1 MKSGQRH
8 EIGRLLESARGDG
21 EETKAGAATPI
32 PRRPGQAPIGR
43 RFGDLLIADGQIT
56 QEQFDRAL
64 AEQKRTGEK
73 LGEIL
78 IRVGLLTED
87 QLVHFLSRQYG
98 IPEIAFPEKIIPE
111 IIKLIPGRIA
121 RKYGVMPI
129 GRALGSVTLAVG
141 DPTNLSALDD
151 VAFMTGLK
159 VVATIAS
166 PSIIRQAI
174 GRYDGT
180 GWAAPTIADV
190 LSEVEAEAAEVEFVE
205 GQQTNSQVDLN
216 ALRSSADEVP
226 IVRLVNS
233 ILVDAMKR
241 GASDIHIDPGDGTLG
256 IRYRIDGILHEVMA
270 PPKRVEPALV
280 SRLKIM
286 ANLDIAERRLPQ
298 DGRIKLRQQSRE
310 IDFRVSVL
318 PSVFGESVVLRILD
332 KQALKADLTQLGF
345 EPTALAEFQKAI
357 KTPHGLIVITGPTGS
372 GKTTTLYS
380 ALNTLNSKE
389 RNIVTVEDP
398 VEYELPGA
406 TQVQVSDEIGRT
418 FAAALRSFLR
428 HDPDVILVGEMR
440 DQETAQI
447 AVRAALTG
455 HLVLSTL
462 HTNSAAESI
471 SRLTDMGVPPF
482 LLSSSLR
489 LVVAQRLARKVCQ
502 ECREPYE
509 ADEQLLIP
517 YGHTPL
523 GVGRC
528 RLYKARGC
536 EVCHFTG
543 MKGRIALYEVLP
555 ATPEIRGL
563 VLNASFVTEI
573 KDVAAK
579 QGMKTLREAGL
590 LKVLEGVTT
599 VEEVLRVTTE

>member
-1 MKSGQRH
+1 MKTGTRT
-8 EIGRLLESARGDG
+8 EIAELLETAREDG
-21 EETKAGAATPI
+21 QELTAVAAKVATRAPS
-32 PRRPGQAPIGR
+32 QAPVGR
-43 RFGDLLIADGQIT
+43 RIGDLLLSDGVVT
-56 QEQFDRAL
+56 QKQFERAL

-73 LGEIL
+73 IGEVLVRLGL
-78 IRVGLLTED
+78 INES
-87 QLVHFLSRQYG
+87 QIVHFLSRQFG
-98 IPEIAFPEKIIPE
+98 IPEVAVPKRIAPE
-111 IIKLIPGRIA
+111 IINVISGRIA
-121 RKYGVMPI
+121 RKYCVVPI
-129 GRALGSVTLAVG
+129 SRTLGSVTVAVA

-159 VVATIAS
+159 VVPTIAS
-166 PSIIRQAI
+166 PSVIRRAI
-174 GRYDGT
+174 ERYYET
-180 GWAAPTIADV
+180 PPTAIADV
-190 LSEVEAEAAEVEFVE
+190 LSEVEAESAELEIIKAQEAGQVNLSDLRTAA
-205 GQQTNSQVDLN
+205 D
-216 ALRSSADEVP
+216 DMP
-226 IVRLVNS
+226 IIRLVNS
-233 ILVDAMKR
+233 VLLDALRR
-241 GASDIHIDPGDGTLG
+241 GASDIHIDPGDGTLA

-280 SRLKIM
+280 SRIKIM
-286 ANLDIAERRLPQ
+286 ASLDIAERRLPQ
-298 DGRIKLRQQSRE
+298 DGRIKLRQHSRE
-310 IDFRVSVL
+310 VDFRVSVL
-318 PSVFGESVVLRILD
+318 PSIFGESVVLRLLD
-332 KQALKADLTQLGF
+332 KRALATDLSQLGF
-345 EPTALAEFQKAI
+345 EPAALGEFQKAM
-357 KTPHGLIVITGPTGS
+357 KCPHGLVVITGPTGS

-380 ALNTLNSKE
+380 ALHTVNSKD

-398 VEYELPGA
+398 VEYELVGA

-455 HLVLSTL
+455 HLVLTTL
-462 HTNSAAESI
+462 HTNSAGETI
-471 SRLTDMGVPPF
+471 SRLMDMGVPSF

-509 ADEQLLIP
+509 GNEEMLIQ

-523 GVGRC
+523 GGKPC
-528 RLYKARGC
+528 TLYKGRGC
-536 EVCHFTG
+536 HACHNTG

-555 ATPEIRGL
+555 VTPEIRGL
-563 VLNASFVTEI
+563 ILGKPLAGEI
-573 KDVAAK
+573 QEVAAK

-590 LKVLEGVTT
+590 RKVLEGVTT